1 MPASRSRPRPGPRA
15 DQAGEAT
22 RGSGLTVDSSKRI
35 AADDWTD
42 QDLLTRGEARERL
55 VAEIETESAELAR
68 LRESGDPGPRV
79 RAEIETRTRRLAALK
94 AARADM

>member
-1 MPASRSRPRPGPRA
+1 
-15 DQAGEAT
+15 
-22 RGSGLTVDSSKRI
+22 VDSSKRI

>member
-1 MPASRSRPRPGPRA
+1 
-15 DQAGEAT
+15 
-22 RGSGLTVDSSKRI
+22 VDSSKRI

-55 VAEIETESAELAR
+55 VAEIDAESAELAR
-68 LRESGDPGPRV
+68 LREGGGSGPRV
-79 RAEIETRTRRLAALK
+79 QAELEARTRRLAALE